1 MGQQVNVRCE
11 NMKVKVKVKVR
22 VKVKRKSRK
31 DTQMK
36 WNEMK

>member
-1 MGQQVNVRCE
+1 MGQQVNIRCE